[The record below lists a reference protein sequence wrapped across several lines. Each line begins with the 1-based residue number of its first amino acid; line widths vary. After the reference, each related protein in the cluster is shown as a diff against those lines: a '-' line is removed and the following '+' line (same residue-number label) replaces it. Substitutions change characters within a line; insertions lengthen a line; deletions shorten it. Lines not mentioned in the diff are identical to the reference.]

1 MSFARLR
8 EIESSA
14 GRTYWQ
20 TIARFAPTF
29 EPVFA
34 ARVPEHWHT
43 AGPRTSRVDTERARK
58 AITPVHAALNY
69 VYAILEVEATIAAHI
84 VGFDPSLGIM
94 HADVRY
100 RGSLATD
107 LMEPVRPIADRLVL
121 EILERRALAR
131 GDVFETREGVCRIGS
146 RMAGELAALAPEFR
160 DPLGPHAEQLA
171 RSLTPTRRQATPLTR
186 ANHRHAIA
194 KA

>member
-1 MSFARLR
+1 MVLGSFTDNDIFQVVYPLLTIPVA
-8 EIESSA
+8 A
-14 GRTYWQ
+14 WYGR
-20 TIARFAPTF
+20 R
-29 EPVFA
+29 
-34 ARVPEHWHT
+34 
-43 AGPRTSRVDTERARK
+43 TERRA
-58 AITPVHAALNY
+58 ADAPLVHVQIGGPFQAPASPQ
-69 VYAILEVEATIAAHI
+69 VPPQPPAE
-84 VGFDPSLGIM
+84 
-94 HADVRY
+94 
-100 RGSLATD
+100 
-107 LMEPVRPIADRLVL
+107 VRPIADRLVL